1 MRTLV
6 IAGEYPWPV
15 DSGPRTRLSTVL
27 RGLRRC
33 GPVELVSVVS
43 RFRSDFDPPDESL
56 GLARV
61 SRVGF
66 DNTPPKGVGL
76 VATLGRPAMPLA
88 LPWEDGHTVQRAL
101 ARVTSGRYDL
111 VWFFGAR
118 PWVLS
123 GEAVLAPTVLD
134 LDDLEDQKIV
144 ARLSAAKG
152 PAVGWSKRVRR
163 TGSTMVAGEEI
174 RRWRRLERRA
184 AERVSAVAVCSELDA
199 GRARANGVTGVAVV
213 PNGYPAVEQPVGRSA
228 VGEPPTLLFQG
239 LLRYPP
245 NIAAARF
252 LADEIAP
259 VLRALVPDASVRLV
273 GDHHDDLSALDDPPR
288 VSVVGR
294 VPDITT
300 ELARADVVIVPLL
313 SGSGT
318 RVKILEA
325 FAHRIPVV
333 STTLGAEGLGVR
345 DGVHLLI
352 ADSATTL
359 AEACRRLLTDVSL
372 RAELTARAWTHFN
385 AHFSSDVVEGTVA
398 ELARRVVG
406 TP

>member
-1 MRTLV
+1 
-6 IAGEYPWPV
+6 
-15 DSGPRTRLSTVL
+15 
-27 RGLRRC
+27 
-33 GPVELVSVVS
+33 
-43 RFRSDFDPPDESL
+43 
-56 GLARV
+56 
-61 SRVGF
+61 
-66 DNTPPKGVGL
+66 
-76 VATLGRPAMPLA
+76 MPLA
-88 LPWEDGHTVQRAL
+88 LPWQDRRTVQRAL

-144 ARLSAAKG
+144 ARLSAARQSDAPLSNG
-152 PAVGWSKRVRR
+152 RVPASGWVGRLRR
-163 TGSTMVAGEEI
+163 TGSTVVAEEEI

-184 AERVSAVAVCSELDA
+184 AARVSAVAVCSELDA
-199 GRARANGVTGVAVV
+199 GRARANGVTGVVVV
-213 PNGYPAVEQPVGRSA
+213 PNGYPPVPEPVGRSA
-228 VGEPPTLLFQG
+228 VGSPPTVLFQG

-252 LADEIAP
+252 LADDIAP
-259 VLRALVPDASVRLV
+259 ALRDLVPDARVRLV

-294 VPDITT
+294 VPHITV

-352 ADSATTL
+352 ADSATDL
-359 AEACRRLLTDVSL
+359 AGACGRLLTDAAL
-372 RAELTARAWTHFN
+372 RQELTAQAWTHFD
-385 AHFSSDVVEGTVA
+385 AHFSGEVVESTVA
-398 ELARRVVG
+398 ELARRVAD
-406 TP
+406 TAPD